1 MQGDSEKLT
10 TRLRDVSNLVCEA
23 SYWAQQEHAAAI
35 DAQHIEKSI
44 DAQIARLDRMRKEIH
59 EEIQR
64 NTVLIDTDGSQVAQ
78 INGLAVLEIGDFRF
92 GKPSRITASVRIGD
106 GSIIDIERE
115 SALGGPIHSKG
126 VLILSSYLRSRY
138 ATDVPMSISASL
150 VFEQSYGGVE
160 GDSASIAETCAL
172 LSAISEVP
180 IRQSFAVTGSINQ
193 HGVAQVI
200 GGVNE
205 KIEGFFDVCRERGL
219 TGNQGVLIPKDNV
232 QHLMLRED
240 VVEAVEQG
248 RFAVYPVAT
257 IDEAIELLTGMS
269 AGERDS
275 TSGAFPHNSVNGR
288 VERMLRKHAETR
300 RAYARTA
307 GQHPQRWKR
316 RTGLRSSDKS

>member
-1 MQGDSEKLT
+1 MQGDSENLT
-10 TRLRDVSNLVCEA
+10 TRLRDISNLVCEA
-23 SYWAQQEHAAAI
+23 NFWAEQDNASAI
-35 DAQHIEKSI
+35 DAPHIDKSI
-44 DAQIARLDRMRKEIH
+44 DAQISRLDRLRCEIQ
-59 EEIQR
+59 EEIR
-64 NTVLIDTDGSQVAQ
+64 RDTVLIDTEGSAVAQ

-106 GSIIDIERE
+106 GTIVDIERE

-138 ATDVPMSISASL
+138 ATDVPLSISASL

-172 LSAISEVP
+172 LSAIAKLP

-205 KIEGFFDVCRERGL
+205 KIEGFFDICRTRGL
-219 TGNQGVLIPKDNV
+219 TGEQGVIIPKGNV

-240 VVEAVEQG
+240 VVEAVRQG
-248 RFAVYPVAT
+248 QFNVYPVASV
-257 IDEAIELLTGMS
+257 DEAIELLTGKP
-269 AGERDS
+269 AGVQDA
-275 TSGAFPHNSVNGR
+275 SGAFPRDSVNGY
-288 VERMLRKHAETR
+288 VESMLRRHAETR
-300 RAYARTA
+300 RKFARSGTDRA
-307 GQHPQRWKR
+307 RPWARKVSAR
-316 RTGLRSSDKS
+316 RSGR